1 MTSSLMVGTVPVAQF
16 AASFQ
21 KPPEGAPALSVAIHT
36 TAGASV
42 PVIVTVMVCCEVAPC
57 ESVSVTV

>member
-1 MTSSLMVGTVPVAQF
+1 MTMTSSLLVGTVPVSQF

-21 KPPEGAPALSVAIHT
+21 KPPEGWFVAIQT

-42 PVIVTVMVCCEVAPC
+42 PVIVTVMVCVEVALC
-57 ESVSVTV
+57 SSATVTV